1 MTGDNMATSDIA
13 AGGFLGRDAILD
25 ADDQQFD
32 VVECPEW
39 GGKVRIRGLSGTQR
53 DAYEASLVQS
63 NGADKKLNL
72 ANARA
77 KMCVL
82 VIVDEG
88 GRPVFTSDDV
98 RALGRKSALP
108 IERIFDAARR
118 LSGMSE
124 EDVEK
129 LTENFGGDPNGE
141 GTSD

>member
-1 MTGDNMATSDIA
+1 MTDPTMTAGDA

-25 ADDQQFD
+25 ADDQQYD
-32 VVECPEW
+32 IVDCPEW

-63 NGADKKLNL
+63 NGGDKKLNL

-82 VIVDEG
+82 AIVDEG
-88 GRPVFTSDDV
+88 GRPIFTSDDV

-124 EDVEK
+124 EDVDK
-129 LTENFGGDPNGE
+129 LTENFGSDPNDE

>member
-1 MTGDNMATSDIA
+1 MTDPTMTAGDA
-13 AGGFLGRDAILD
+13 AGGFLGRDDILD

-32 VVECPEW
+32 TVDCPEW

-63 NGADKKLNL
+63 NGSDRKLNL

-82 VIVDEG
+82 AIVGAD
-88 GRPVFTSDDV
+88 GRPLFTSDDV
-98 RALGRKSALP
+98 RAFGRKSALP

-118 LSGMSE
+118 LSGMSQ
-124 EDVEK
+124 EDVDK
-129 LTENFGGDPNGE
+129 LTENFGGDPSDE
-141 GTSD
+141 GISD

>member
-1 MTGDNMATSDIA
+1 MTDNMTAGDAA

-25 ADDQQFD
+25 ADDRNFD

-53 DAYEASLVQS
+53 DAYEQSLIQG
-63 NGADKKLNL
+63 NGNDRKLNL

-77 KMCVL
+77 KMVVL
-82 VIVDEG
+82 AVVDES
-88 GRPVFTSDDV
+88 GRPIFSADDV
-98 RALGRKSALP
+98 RALGRKSAVP

-118 LSGMSE
+118 LSGMTQ
-124 EDVEK
+124 EDVDK
-129 LTENFGGDPNGE
+129 LTENFGADPSGE